1 MTLHSTDNVT
11 IRLIDEKGTWEMFV
25 LMHGPHALF
34 QSWSWYETLLLAKA
48 KVKPFGVYVGEE
60 LVAVFLSHVVSAR
73 RGSFVHLRHGPILSP
88 SAPESVWQEI
98 AEFTKEIARKNN
110 CWFVR
115 MSPQMP
121 VGDKSD
127 TIRKNLHGIPASL
140 HRMDGE
146 YVWILDLHLSEEALL
161 SNMRKATRYEIRRAQ
176 KDGVEIVASRD
187 IKYLNEFDALYKET
201 ADRHGFV
208 PHEGIREEFTAFSKC
223 NQAMVYMGKYKGKT
237 YASAIVLYYGTQ
249 AIYHH
254 GASVNAPVPISASVQ
269 WRALCDAKKRGM
281 SVYNFWGIASEN
293 NPRHPWRGITVFKK
307 GFGGHS
313 VEYMHAFDIPI
324 SPLYAL
330 TRVVDLYRK
339 YKRGYD

>member
-1 MTLHSTDNVT
+1 MTTKSKNHVT
-11 IRLIDEKGTWEMFV
+11 IRLIDEKGAWEMFV
-25 LMHGPHALF
+25 LTYGPHALF
-34 QSWSWYETLLLAKA
+34 QSWSWYETLLFRKEN
-48 KVKPFGVYVGEE
+48 VKPYGVYLVNE
-60 LVAVFLSHVVSAR
+60 LVAVFLSHIVSAR
-73 RGSFVHLRHGPILSP
+73 RGSFVHIRHGPILSP
-88 SAPESVWQEI
+88 RAPLSVWQEI
-98 AEFTKEIARKNN
+98 AEFTKEAARKNN

-115 MSPQMP
+115 MSPQLP
-121 VGDKSD
+121 IGNRSD
-127 TIRKNLHGIPASL
+127 TIRKSLHGRNASI

-146 YVWILDLHLSEEALL
+146 YVWVLDLNFSEEELL

-176 KDGVEIVASRD
+176 KEGVEVVASRD

-208 PHEGIREEFTAFSKC
+208 PHEGIREEFTAFSKR
-223 NQAMVYMGKYKGKT
+223 NQAMLYMGKYKGKT

-254 GASVNAPVPISASVQ
+254 GASVNAPVPISAFVQ

-281 SVYNFWGIASEN
+281 TVYNFWGIASEN

-307 GFGGHS
+307 GFGGQS
-313 VEYMHAFDIPI
+313 VEYMHAFDIPV
-324 SPLYAL
+324 SPLYFF

-339 YKRGYD
+339 YTRGYD